1 MMGVGKGHLRR
12 PLLDFRSSKILR
24 ETHLGAGKVVY
35 NQLISHIGLF

>member
-35 NQLISHIGLF
+35 NQLVSHIGLF